1 MGSQKPGRELWGYP
15 DVFRSTLKKVL
26 CLSLL
31 GHKET
36 MCFPQLVTWDSS
48 AFKVSSPWFWRL
60 VWAVTSGVGIVSTAA
75 SEGSVVSGSQGLFM
89 CPRVVGTY
97 WMKNKIAFSMKCIVA
112 ELTVFV
118 FFVSQNQ
125 ECKHLHQDK
134 KGTRRFS
141 TCICLTS
148 LRKGIAI
155 VSNDGCKQIK
165 WRMIIWGFLYD
176 QYSLNDFAP

>member
-97 WMKNKIAFSMKCIVA
+97 WMKNKIAFSMKCMVA

-118 FFVSQNQ
+118 
-125 ECKHLHQDK
+125 
-134 KGTRRFS
+134 
-141 TCICLTS
+141 S
-148 LRKGIAI
+148 LYPKIKNANIFIKTRKGQGGLAPA
-155 VSNDGCKQIK
+155 SASHL
-165 WRMIIWGFLYD
+165 WGKALPLWVTMAVNK
-176 QYSLNDFAP
+176 LNGGW